1 MILKMK
7 NNMEKKFPSI
17 TIEELNEVLG
27 QSVKFDNEN
36 KLITFFAQLSA
47 FTEEDQF
54 NVSFN
59 APSSTGKSY
68 IPLEIA
74 SLFPKEDLMELG
86 YCSPQSFFHDAEEN
100 KETGEFVKDLSRK
113 IIIFIDQPNPELL
126 SRLRPILSHDR
137 KETVTKITDKK
148 EKKGMRTKTIKIIGF
163 PSVIHCSA
171 GLRIDEQESTRMFLL
186 SPETSQ
192 EKIRA
197 AIHEKARKE
206 ANREVY
212 RQELLRAPGR
222 CNLQDR
228 IRAIRDA
235 HINQIIIADYEAV
248 FKKFTSRHTSLKPRD
263 TRDIGRVFS
272 LAKMHALLNLWN
284 RDHIGS
290 GLKATEH
297 DVEIAFQIW
306 DSVSESQEL
315 NLAPYVLQ
323 FHREIMVPAS
333 NELGYSTKKDVVGAH
348 FRVYG
353 RPLDDWRFRNQI
365 IPSLEAA
372 GLINVEKDPN
382 DARSNIYRPVKMGQE
397 NNSEQGWGSDLPPL
411 DK

>member
-1 MILKMK
+1 MIPKMK
-7 NNMEKKFPSI
+7 NNMEKKFLPI
-17 TIEELNEVLG
+17 TIEELNEILG

-68 IPLEIA
+68 IPLEVA
-74 SLFPKEDLMELG
+74 SLFPTEDLMELG
-86 YCSPQSFFHDAEEN
+86 YCSPQSFFHDAEADA
-100 KETGEFVKDLSRK
+100 ETGEFIKDLSRK
-113 IIIFIDQPNPELL
+113 IIVFIDQPNPELL

-137 KETVTKITDKK
+137 KEIMIKITDKK
-148 EKKGMRTKTIKIIGF
+148 EKKGMRTKTVKIIGY

-192 EKIRA
+192 EKLRA

-206 ANREVY
+206 SNRELY
-212 RQELLRAPGR
+212 KYQLWNNEKRLGLQE
-222 CNLQDR
+222 R
-228 IRAIRDA
+228 IKAIRDA
-235 HINQIIIADYEAV
+235 HINQIVISDYEAV
-248 FKKFTSRHTSLKPRD
+248 FKKFTSKHSSLKPRD

-272 LAKMHALLNLWN
+272 LAKMHALLNLWD
-284 RDHIGS
+284 RKRVGS
-290 GLKATEH
+290 GITATED

-323 FHREIMVPAS
+323 FHRQIMISAN
-333 NELGYSTKKDVVGAH
+333 NESGYSTKKDVVRTH
-348 FRVYG
+348 FEVYG

-382 DARSNIYRPVKMGQE
+382 DARSNIYRPIKMGPE

-411 DK
+411 DN